1 MIYNIYLFF
10 LNKHNIRQVIV
21 MNIINKISNY
31 IREDNF
37 QLIYLKNMVNVINYE
52 EIREFTDTLIVIKDK
67 NNLYKITGK
76 NLVVSK
82 MQDNEI
88 LITGVINNIELLY

>member
-1 MIYNIYLFF
+1 
-10 LNKHNIRQVIV
+10 
-21 MNIINKISNY
+21 
-31 IREDNF
+31 
-37 QLIYLKNMVNVINYE
+37 MVNVINYE

-88 LITGVINNIELLY
+88 LITGVINNIEFR

>member
-1 MIYNIYLFF
+1 
-10 LNKHNIRQVIV
+10 

-31 IREDNF
+31 IIEDNF
-37 QLIYLKNMVNVINYE
+37 QLIYLKDMVNVINYE

-67 NNLYKITGK
+67 NNLYKIIGK

-88 LITGVINNIELLY
+88 LITGVINNIEFR

>member
-88 LITGVINNIELLY
+88 LITGVINNIEFR

>member
-1 MIYNIYLFF
+1 
-10 LNKHNIRQVIV
+10 

-31 IREDNF
+31 IREYNF

-88 LITGVINNIELLY
+88 LITGVINNIEFR

>member
-37 QLIYLKNMVNVINYE
+37 QLIYLKNMVNVINYK
-52 EIREFTDTLIVIKDK
+52 EITEFTDTLIVIKDK

-88 LITGVINNIELLY
+88 LITGVINNIEFR

>member
-1 MIYNIYLFF
+1 
-10 LNKHNIRQVIV
+10 

-31 IREDNF
+31 IREDKF
-37 QLIYLKNMVNVINYE
+37 QLIYLKDMVNVINYE

-67 NNLYKITGK
+67 NNLYKIIGK

-88 LITGVINNIELLY
+88 LITGVINNIEFR

>member
-1 MIYNIYLFF
+1 
-10 LNKHNIRQVIV
+10 

-37 QLIYLKNMVNVINYE
+37 QLIYLNDMVNVIKYE

-67 NNLYKITGK
+67 NNLYKIIGK

-88 LITGVINNIELLY
+88 LITGVINNIEFRWFIYEKYVLK